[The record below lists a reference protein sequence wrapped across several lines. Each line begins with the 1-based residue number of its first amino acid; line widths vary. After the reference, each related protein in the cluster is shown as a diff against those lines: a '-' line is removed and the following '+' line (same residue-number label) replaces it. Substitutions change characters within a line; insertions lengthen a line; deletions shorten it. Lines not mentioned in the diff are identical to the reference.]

1 MLQKLLSWIRKVAN
15 RLIPKQNIAQALHVE
30 TEVSGR
36 MAAAVD
42 LWMRLYTGRS
52 PWLWDEKGIRDENVQ
67 TLGLPASIAAKVA
80 KMVTLEMKTGIA
92 GSARANY
99 LAMQMHPVLD
109 NIRRYT
115 EYACAQGGL
124 VLKPYIDGADIA
136 VDLTQADCFYPT
148 AFNSRGEVT
157 GAVFAEQITR
167 GNRYYTRLEHHDLRD
182 GGYHIVNRAFV
193 SRDRDALGAEIPLEQ
208 IPEWADIEPEA
219 TITGVTQPL
228 FAYFRIPQAN
238 TIDTNSPLGVSVYS
252 RAVDLI
258 READMQYS
266 RILWEY
272 EGSELAIDVD
282 ITTLQT
288 GWDGTPTKLPK
299 GKDRLY
305 RGLNLSGGAK
315 EDFYKPYAPAIRDA
329 SLYNG
334 LNKQFQQIERVCGLS
349 FGTLS
354 DPQSVDKTATEIKA
368 SKQDMYTTITDI
380 QKGLRAALEQLL
392 YAIDVWTTV
401 GALAPRGAYE
411 LTVQF
416 DDSILNDPDVQKQQ
430 DAQDVRDGLMA
441 KWEYRAK
448 WYGESEDIAK
458 ARISEIGKQEDTD
471 PFGFNRQAGGG

>member
-15 RLIPKQNIAQALHVE
+15 RLIPKHDIAQALHVE

-42 LWMRLYTGRS
+42 LWMRLYTDRP
-52 PWLWDEKGIRDENVQ
+52 PWLWDKRGERDTNVQ
-67 TLGLPASIAAKVA
+67 TLGLPSTIAAKVA
-80 KMVTLEMKTGIA
+80 KLVTLEMQAEVT
-92 GSARANY
+92 GSARAEY
-99 LAMQMHPVLD
+99 LTDQIQPVLD

-124 VLKPYIDGADIA
+124 VFKPYVDGSEIA

-157 GAVFAEQITR
+157 GAVFAEQITH
-167 GNRYYTRLEHHDLRD
+167 GNRYYTRLEHHDLQD
-182 GGYHIVNRAFV
+182 DGYHIVNRAFV
-193 SRDRDALGAEIPLEQ
+193 SRDRSMLGAEISLEQ
-208 IPEWADIEPEA
+208 VPEWTDIEPEA
-219 TITGVTQPL
+219 IVIGVTRPL
-228 FAYFRIPQAN
+228 FAYFRVPQAN
-238 TIDTNSPLGVSVYS
+238 TIDPNSPLGVSVYS

-282 ITTLQT
+282 ITTLQA
-288 GWDGTPTKLPK
+288 GPDGTPTKLPK

-305 RGLNLSGGAK
+305 RGLNLSGGANG
-315 EDFYKPYAPAIRDA
+315 EDFYKPYAPAIRDT

-334 LNKQFQQIERVCGLS
+334 LNKQFQQIERACGLS

-354 DPQSVDKTATEIKA
+354 DPQNVDKTATEIKS
-368 SKQDMYTTITDI
+368 SKQDMYTTVTDI
-380 QKGLRAALEQLL
+380 QKALKAALEQLL
-392 YAIDVWTTV
+392 YAMDVWTTI
-401 GALAPRGAYE
+401 GTLAPRGTYE

-416 DDSILNDPDVQKQQ
+416 DDNTLNDPDVQKQQ

-441 KWEYRAK
+441 KWEYRVK

-458 ARISEIGKQEDTD
+458 ARIAEMNGQADTD
-471 PFGFNRQAGGG
+471 PFGFNLAGAG